1 MQRKRETDATGQD
14 PESEGLERRWDQA
27 GGRVQETQEQG
38 RKVRKNLILN

>member
-27 GGRVQETQEQG
+27 GPH
-38 RKVRKNLILN
+38 